1 MDRSERMKLRREK
14 KRMMKSEENASMD
27 IAAVRNTEDLEQ
39 DPVISAARDTIDIL
53 RAIKDELSSLNSKIE
68 KMEKRDEVRFGA

>member
-14 KRMMKSEENASMD
+14 KKMMKSENTSMEQSG
-27 IAAVRNTEDLEQ
+27 VKTEDVSQ
-39 DPVISAARDTIDIL
+39 DPVISTARETIDIL
-53 RAIKDELSSLNSKIE
+53 RSIKDELSSLNSKIE